1 MAFDEHLC
9 MLQSYRILTGKDSFS
24 TLLEEFEQ
32 VELVFDPTRAV
43 VVMEDDVYDLVMYY
57 FEAKEDYEKCA
68 EIQWAKCKAKS
79 F

>member
-24 TLLEEFEQ
+24 TLLEEFDK

-43 VVMEDDVYDLVMYY
+43 IVMEDDVYDLVMYY

-68 EIQWAKCKAKS
+68 EIQWAKCKAKN

>member
-24 TLLEEFEQ
+24 TLLEEFDK

-68 EIQWAKCKAKS
+68 EIQWAKCKAKN

>member
-57 FEAKEDYEKCA
+57 FESKEDYEKCA
-68 EIQWAKCKAKS
+68 EIQWAKCMAKN

>member
-43 VVMEDDVYDLVMYY
+43 IVMEDDVYDLVMYY
-57 FEAKEDYEKCA
+57 FESKEDYEKCA

>member
-57 FEAKEDYEKCA
+57 FESKEDYEKCA

>member
-9 MLQSYRILTGKDSFS
+9 MLQSYRILTGKDSFN

-43 VVMEDDVYDLVMYY
+43 IVMEDDVYDLVMYY
-57 FEAKEDYEKCA
+57 FEAKEDYKKCA

>member
-43 VVMEDDVYDLVMYY
+43 IVMEDDVYDLVMYY